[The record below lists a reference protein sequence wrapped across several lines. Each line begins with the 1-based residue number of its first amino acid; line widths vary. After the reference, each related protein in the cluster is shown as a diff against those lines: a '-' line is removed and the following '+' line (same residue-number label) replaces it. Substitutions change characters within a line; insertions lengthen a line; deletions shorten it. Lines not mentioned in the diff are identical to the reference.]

1 MYSDCQLYA
10 VGKAM
15 YHRLSNQT
23 YGAWLRD
30 PSPHSDADLDKVWT
44 TQEGEAEAYL
54 LYEFPNKVAYANN
67 TGAKLIKL
75 EHPFRVTGI
84 SREAP

>member
-1 MYSDCQLYA
+1 
-10 VGKAM
+10 M

-23 YGAWLRD
+23 YGSWLRD
-30 PSPHSDADLDKVWT
+30 PQPRSDADLDKVWT
-44 TQEGEAEAYL
+44 TQEGDAEAYV

-75 EHPFRVTGI
+75 EHPFRVTHPLIVMVGKWQVV
-84 SREAP
+84 SLSVY